1 MSNAPRICPCRFCEE
16 KFTSAG
22 ITNHERW
29 CDENPE
35 RGMCPDRAEEL
46 GLIGASESP
55 STADPDPD
63 RQTEGLPPRVELPD
77 REEKATVEP
86 EPADRCGRCDGET
99 IPAHQAREE
108 CARQMDGEL
117 PDGLAATFDAAEEYC
132 VECFCVAGG
141 LIDEPW
147 PITEGLK

>member
-1 MSNAPRICPCRFCEE
+1 MSAPSICPCRFCEE

-29 CDENPE
+29 CEENPE

-46 GLIGASESP
+46 GLLNGASEEEATP
-55 STADPDPD
+55 SNPDPD
-63 RQTEGLPPRVELPD
+63 QSAEGLPPREEIGE
-77 REEKATVEP
+77 REDKDTP
-86 EPADRCGRCDGET
+86 EPADRCGRCGGET

-108 CARQMDGEL
+108 CARQIDGTM

-132 VECFCVAGG
+132 PECYAVSGG
-141 LIDEPW
+141 LIDQPW
-147 PITEGLK
+147 PITEGFK